1 MSTTMADRIGDYLA
15 EADRV
20 LLIGGPEEAFAAAA
34 AVGEAGRV
42 IAVGP
47 AGRELAAAER
57 WRRRSGCHGLEFHEE
72 GRSLPAADASLDA
85 VVISRPAALGRR
97 RGAFLNEIARVLR
110 AGGRLLVTE
119 PSGAAV
125 DCSTAVP
132 GRP

>member
-1 MSTTMADRIGDYLA
+1 MSATMVDRIGDHLT

-34 AVGEAGRV
+34 AVGMAGRV

-57 WRRRSGCHGLEFHEE
+57 RRRRSGCDGLEFHEE
-72 GRSLPAADASLDA
+72 GPSLPAADESLDA

-97 RGAFLNEIARVLR
+97 RGAFLSEIARVLR
-110 AGGRLLVTE
+110 AGGRLLVADA
-119 PSGAAV
+119 SGAAV

-132 GRP
+132 RRP